1 MLIQLNSLKK
11 TKSSNKDINKSNYHI
26 NRGFELLLTGG
37 KKKPK
42 PSHITTLKIGGQDML
57 AISLVFGSF
66 LTLLFLIVGAIGG
79 WVAREYM
86 MNYQEIPR
94 IHPEMFDGNGNLV
107 PDDIVAFRF
116 ENYDN
121 NEEDDSE
128 D

>member
-1 MLIQLNSLKK
+1 MLTQFNISKK

-79 WVAREYM
+79 WVARDYM
-86 MNYQEIPR
+86 MNYREIPR
-94 IHPEMFDGNGNLV
+94 PHPEMFDELGNLV
-107 PDDIVAFRF
+107 PDEIVAFRF
-116 ENYDN
+116 ENNYDN
-121 NEEDDSE
+121 DEEDD